1 MSSRIKELQRLF
13 EVRRSVVGS
22 VVKVDERGYHV
33 ATDKGVQVCN
43 NLTATGFRAGDT
55 VRIVEG
61 GIVGGTIDESRL
73 PTYQV

>member
-1 MSSRIKELQRLF
+1 MSSRIKALQQLF
-13 EVRRSVVGS
+13 EVKRSVVGN

-33 ATDKGVQVCN
+33 ATDKGMQVCN
-43 NLTATGFRAGDT
+43 NLTATGFKIGDK

-61 GIVGGTIDESRL
+61 GIIGGTLDESQL